1 MCESDLLSCSFVAK
15 TWFIK
20 FGLTILMFRIFLSSN
35 HLMYLSSVFIPE
47 KIRKYWGAHKFT
59 YTVNNQRSNQ
69 LTYYLL
75 PSKNGPKNHK
85 DQEVYRENHT
95 DHYYFQFQPKCYY
108 SICSWIRFF
117 VLFGNLSIYC
127 SSFTVFKT

>member
-75 PSKNGPKNHK
+75 PSKKWSNNHK
-85 DQEVYRENHT
+85 DQEVYRETYRSLLFTISTKMLILNMLT
-95 DHYYFQFQPKCYY
+95 N
-108 SICSWIRFF
+108 SLF
-117 VLFGNLSIYC
+117 VLFSNLYIYC
-127 SSFTVFKT
+127 PSFTVFKT